1 MPGFVIKTT
10 VKITRC
16 THTGRGGIDVR
27 MSTSG
32 SGSGERV
39 IEAERRLEGTDK
51 TVELSPTLAMG
62 DIAGVSVSWFDSTNH
77 HCSELMAGV
86 RQNIA
91 NPPEMVV
98 LFDRESSTYVPSTP
112 PTPPPIAPEGS
123 DGVHGASPASPCG
136 CGACAERNLLRS

>member
-1 MPGFVIKTT
+1 MPGFVIKAA

-39 IEAERRLEGTDK
+39 IEAEHRLEGTDK
-51 TVELSPTLAMG
+51 TVELSPTFAMG
-62 DIAGVSVSWFDSTNH
+62 DIAGVSVSWFDATNH
-77 HCSELMAGV
+77 HFSELVAGV

-98 LFDRESSTYVPSTP
+98 LFDRVSSTYVPSM
-112 PTPPPIAPEGS
+112 PPPPPQIAPAGS
-123 DGVHGASPASPCG
+123 DGVHGGCTASPCG
-136 CGACAERNLLRS
+136 CGACPERNPLRS